1 MKKKW
6 WGTSDVPHP
15 VSWKP
20 SQYWPC
26 KLWSLAINRGKS
38 SHIRLC
44 SLVYFWSGRLLY
56 HNINYR
62 SLLPNM
68 QLSATT
74 TVFLDGRPTCVCVC
88 VCVRARVCVCVC
100 VFTQWAAARRYS
112 FPKNRE
118 KEKEGERTDR
128 ENERRKE
135 KMRTELQRCCAPMVE
150 GSQTEAPSSHIILSW
165 LWILCVVKDCSL

>member
-6 WGTSDVPHP
+6 WGTLDVPHP

-38 SHIRLC
+38 CHIRLC
-44 SLVYFWSGRLLY
+44 SLVYFQSGWLLY

-74 TVFLDGRPTCVCVC
+74 TVFLDGRPTWVCVH
-88 VCVRARVCVCVC
+88 VCAC

-118 KEKEGERTDR
+118 GERERERT
-128 ENERRKE
+128 ENERRRGKWE
-135 KMRTELQRCCAPMVE
+135 QNYNAAVLPWLRFADR
-150 GSQTEAPSSHIILSW
+150 GS
-165 LWILCVVKDCSL
+165 